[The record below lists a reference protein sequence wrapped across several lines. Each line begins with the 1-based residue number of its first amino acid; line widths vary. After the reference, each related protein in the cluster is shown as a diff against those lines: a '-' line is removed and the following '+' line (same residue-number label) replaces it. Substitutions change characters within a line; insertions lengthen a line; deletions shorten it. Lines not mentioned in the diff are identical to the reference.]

1 MLINS
6 PKISAALCFLF
17 IVNLLLMFSKQ
28 FISKVRYLRISSVIN
43 KDNEVCEDMI
53 VRDKDSQNHFI
64 YLFESVERD
73 VYSKTQLVL

>member
-28 FISKVRYLRISSVIN
+28 FISKVRYLRISRVIN

-64 YLFESVERD
+64 YLSESVKRD